1 MESGVMNDSLNL
13 DSMNRR
19 EWMVRSLMAVSL
31 MTGGSALGAGKDD
44 RPDYDMT
51 GEGASVEGLQPIR
64 VEGIGLVTGL
74 SGTGSEP
81 PQNAYRRMM
90 LEIMKKKGVEAPADV
105 LRSHDNSIVLLRAYL
120 PPGARKGDMI
130 DVEVWV
136 PPGDETSSLKGG
148 FLLEA
153 ELKEQVITQGKHLKS
168 KGALQGDTFMK
179 VAGPVLV
186 LPDKKD
192 GKIEEA
198 SLKKGKVLGQGRI
211 LEDRNFRL
219 VLEDGKKSQ
228 RRSRDV
234 AFRINQRFKSGPNSK
249 EIAKPV
255 DHQRILLGLPAE
267 YEQNIERYIHVV
279 RRIPMSSSQTYHE
292 QLLSFV
298 EADLMNPEKTIE
310 AALRLEAMGSNSIPS
325 LKEGLLSDHELVRF
339 CSAQSLAYM
348 RDPSGY
354 RVLGEMADKSNMYRS
369 YALAALI
376 AHDAPLARAHLNR
389 LMSSESAEARYG
401 AFRAMWMMDKA
412 DPTVKSV
419 LLGPD
424 QFSLHTVA
432 STASPMTHLSRN
444 FRREIVLF
452 NPNQQLLPPLTL
464 RAGEH
469 IAITSSPGS
478 DEVHLYS
485 SRAGKGGTEEQ
496 RRISSTSVADIIR
509 NAAELG
515 ASYPDI
521 VDMLMQASQTGNLSA
536 RLEINALPRAPRLE
550 VLEAVATSDGKE
562 QWQSFN
568 TSTPNLFD
576 SGPEA
581 VGPKLTNRLETS
593 TPEIEGTPD
602 RPQDEEGASTA
613 ETPATPKKRSFLNLM
628 RRSAN

>member
-1 MESGVMNDSLNL
+1 MNDSLLN
-13 DSMNRR
+13 DTTSRR
-19 EWMVRSLMAVSL
+19 EWMVRSLLAVSL
-31 MTGGSALGAGKDD
+31 MSSSIAIGAEKDD

-51 GEGASVEGLQPIR
+51 GEGATIDGLQPIR

-81 PQNAYRRMM
+81 PQNAYRKMM

-105 LRSHDNSIVLLRAYL
+105 LRSTDNSIVLLRAYI
-120 PPGARKGDMI
+120 PAGARKGDVI

-136 PPGDETSSLKGG
+136 PPGDETKSLKGG
-148 FLLEA
+148 FLLES

-168 KGALQGDTFMK
+168 KGALQGDTYLK

-234 AFRINQRFKSGPNSK
+234 AFRVNQRFKAGGPNK
-249 EIAKPV
+249 KDIAKPV
-255 DHQRILLGLPAE
+255 DHQNILLGLPTE
-267 YEQNIERYIHVV
+267 YEQNIERYLHVV
-279 RRIPMSSSQTYHE
+279 RRIPMSTSQTYHDK
-292 QLLSFV
+292 LLSYI

-310 AALRLEAMGSNSIPS
+310 AALRMEAMGAPTIPS

-339 CSAQSLAYM
+339 CSAQTLAYLK
-348 RDPSGY
+348 DPSGY
-354 RVLGEMADKSNMYRS
+354 KVLGEMADKSNMYRS

-376 AHDAPLARAHLNR
+376 AHDQPLSRANLNR
-389 LMSSESAEARYG
+389 LLSSESAEARYG
-401 AFRAMWMMDKA
+401 SFRAMWMLDKS
-412 DPTVKSV
+412 DPIVRPVT
-419 LLGPD
+419 LGPD
-424 QFSLHTVA
+424 QFSLHLVS
-432 STASPMTHLSRN
+432 STASPMTHVSRN

-452 NPNQQLLPPLTL
+452 NPNQQFLAPLTL

-469 IAITSSPGS
+469 IAITASPGGN
-478 DEVHLYS
+478 EVHLYS
-485 SRAGKGGTEEQ
+485 SRAGKAGTEEQ
-496 RRISSTSVADIIR
+496 RRISTASVADVIR

-515 ASYPDI
+515 ATYPDI
-521 VDMLMQASQTGNLSA
+521 VDMLMQASQSGNLSG
-536 RLEINALPRAPRLE
+536 RLEINALPKAPRLE
-550 VLEAVATSDGKE
+550 TLEAVANSDGKQ

-576 SGPEA
+576 SGPED
-581 VGPKLTNRLETS
+581 GGFKLTSRLSNS
-593 TPEIEGTPD
+593 TPVIEGADKPPKDGDALT
-602 RPQDEEGASTA
+602 EVES
-613 ETPATPKKRSFLNLM
+613 PAAPKKRSFMNLM